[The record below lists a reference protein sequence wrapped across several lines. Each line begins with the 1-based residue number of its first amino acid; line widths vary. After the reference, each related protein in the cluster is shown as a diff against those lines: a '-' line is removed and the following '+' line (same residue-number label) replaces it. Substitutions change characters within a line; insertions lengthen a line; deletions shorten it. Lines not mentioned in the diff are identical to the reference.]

1 MPKVRQWVLAKT
13 MPTLRQTWPRLI
25 EVLGQPWRLALAVGG
40 NLLMTLGFIFAF
52 DASLAAFGQEASL
65 IQVALVYLAGN
76 TAGALVP
83 TPGGMGTIELAL
95 AGALTSITGIN
106 AGIATSIAV
115 LFRVVTYWLRI
126 PIGWV
131 AMRYLQKTR
140 RASSTHDDL
149 RAGTCA
155 VPARR
160 VVLVRGQA
168 SALALSWSNSF
179 WSIVPASSSAL
190 ASVMCSA
197 GDLPAGDLADVAVG
211 VRLGL
216 LHGLHLPLRHPLA
229 PGDDV
234 DQGDEERD
242 DDQDR

>member
-1 MPKVRQWVLAKT
+1 MQTAATFVGLAAPAGIGPAALNLRMLTRRGVSTTLSAATVALVQVSQFVVTLGLLLVLTLASGNKESTLPISPVVLFVIGIVAALVASGLLVPKVRQWVLAKT
-13 MPTLRQTWPRLI
+13 LPTLRQTWPRLI

-52 DASLAAFGQEASL
+52 DACLAAFGQHASL

-76 TAGALVP
+76 TAGALIP

-131 AMRYLQKTR
+131 AMRYLQKTGE
-140 RASSTHDDL
+140 L
-149 RAGTCA
+149 
-155 VPARR
+155 
-160 VVLVRGQA
+160 
-168 SALALSWSNSF
+168 
-179 WSIVPASSSAL
+179 
-190 ASVMCSA
+190 
-197 GDLPAGDLADVAVG
+197 
-211 VRLGL
+211 
-216 LHGLHLPLRHPLA
+216 
-229 PGDDV
+229 
-234 DQGDEERD
+234 
-242 DDQDR
+242 